1 MKIYLISFL
10 MLISNGAFADNWQ
23 PPLFKAKYAV
33 SAMGLVLAEGTRNLT
48 KQPDGSYFFHTIA
61 KPTGVVSI
69 FREDT
74 IEENSYFLFENTQLK
89 PLLYEYKHLD
99 NKKNLKKHKK
109 VVFNWEN
116 NQAISTEN
124 KKEWTLPLENGTVDF
139 LLSQIS
145 LMQDL
150 GLNKRGD
157 QHYVIADE
165 DEIKPYTIQFEKEE
179 IIETALGK
187 FKTLKFIRRAK
198 NPKRYSSLWCAVDLK
213 FLPIRIEHTEP
224 NDHTVSVEIKTLEWL
239 TGEPK

>member
-1 MKIYLISFL
+1 MIHFIFLLIFITTS
-10 MLISNGAFADNWQ
+10 AYAETWQ
-23 PPLFKAKYAV
+23 PPLFKAKYTV
-33 SAMGLVLAEGTRNLT
+33 SAMGLTLAEGTRNLT

-74 IEENSYFLFENTQLK
+74 IEENSQFLFENAQIK
-89 PLLYEYKHLD
+89 PILYEYKHLD
-99 NKKNLKKHKK
+99 NNKNLKKYKK
-109 VVFNWEN
+109 VVFNWEQN
-116 NQAISTEN
+116 KAISTED
-124 KKEWTLPLENGTVDF
+124 KKEWTLPLEKGTVDF

-157 QHYVIADE
+157 QHYIIADE
-165 DEIKPYTIQFEKEE
+165 DEIKPYMIQFEKEE
-179 IIETALGK
+179 IIETELGK
-187 FKTLKFIRRAK
+187 FKTLKFIRHAK

-213 FLPIRIEHTEP
+213 FLPIKIEHTEP

-239 TGEPK
+239 TGE